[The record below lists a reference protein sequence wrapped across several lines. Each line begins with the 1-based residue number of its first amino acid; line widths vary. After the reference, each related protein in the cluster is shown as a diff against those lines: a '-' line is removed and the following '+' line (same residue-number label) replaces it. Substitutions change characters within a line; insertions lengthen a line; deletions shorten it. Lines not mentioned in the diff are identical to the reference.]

1 MQNLAGAK
9 EMNHTKVSAVLEK
22 RFSDRPH
29 TPVALLSIAF
39 NDLSDLNASF
49 GFDAD
54 NRIAGSIDKK
64 IASLLQV
71 DDFFVK
77 TGNGRYLIAQAL
89 QKSTDPETL
98 AREIVQ
104 RFAEPCVMGE
114 QMFFVYL
121 SVGISLFPLN
131 ARDPYELI
139 KRAENAAIEL
149 QKEKKNGI
157 RFAKEEPSDILSD
170 KKAQIMADIPAAI
183 DSGEIYFVYQAQ
195 YSHQKECF
203 SGAEILA
210 RWKHPYYGTVA
221 PDFFIPLAEQSGM
234 IGSLTV
240 RSLVAAAKAHDRL
253 RAEGVEDFSLSVN
266 ISPAFLMTN
275 TFYQT
280 IRFLADEYD
289 LPGKPIHFEIT
300 EAVLMRHS
308 QSIVTILEEIEEL
321 GIRIEL
327 DDYGTGYTS
336 LQHLASLPIHILK
349 IDRSFIHNADKESRK
364 RALLKAIMDM
374 AQALGMQVVAE
385 GVETE
390 EEDRSLRQLGPVI
403 VQGYYYAKPVPLD
416 VLIRQI
422 ASQSK
427 SL

>member
-1 MQNLAGAK
+1 
-9 EMNHTKVSAVLEK
+9 
-22 RFSDRPH
+22 
-29 TPVALLSIAF
+29 
-39 NDLSDLNASF
+39 
-49 GFDAD
+49 
-54 NRIAGSIDKK
+54 
-64 IASLLQV
+64 
-71 DDFFVK
+71 
-77 TGNGRYLIAQAL
+77 
-89 QKSTDPETL
+89 
-98 AREIVQ
+98 
-104 RFAEPCVMGE
+104 
-114 QMFFVYL
+114 
-121 SVGISLFPLN
+121 
-131 ARDPYELI
+131 
-139 KRAENAAIEL
+139 
-149 QKEKKNGI
+149 
-157 RFAKEEPSDILSD
+157 
-170 KKAQIMADIPAAI
+170 
-183 DSGEIYFVYQAQ
+183 
-195 YSHQKECF
+195 
-203 SGAEILA
+203 
-210 RWKHPYYGTVA
+210 
-221 PDFFIPLAEQSGM
+221 
-234 IGSLTV
+234 
-240 RSLVAAAKAHDRL
+240 
-253 RAEGVEDFSLSVN
+253 
-266 ISPAFLMTN
+266 MTN

-308 QSIVTILEEIEEL
+308 QSIVTILDEIEEL

-403 VQGYYYAKPVPLD
+403 VQGYYYAKPVSLD
-416 VLIRQI
+416 VLIRQT